1 MIIDS
6 FPAFKEIEL
15 AQFRI
20 MYLANLVDL
29 TIIAEARLT
38 QSGLEKPLYFRNWLS
53 NQTAEFKSRVI
64 IIEVPLLEAST
75 SWERE
80 IYTREYLFDHIK
92 VNYPSAKFI
101 LSDLDEIPSLEQ
113 VESLRT
119 TSGLF
124 HFLTPTFYRKIN
136 WQLRDQHIRWSHGVM
151 GEVALNIFPNAGRFS
166 KQIPIL
172 MSVPGAH
179 FSWLGIDEGS
189 LWEKSKA
196 AAHSELNENFWAS
209 HDLLRYCD
217 KYRVDHLGRGRNQG
231 WGMFNVTN
239 PKENGITAAAYKF
252 FPGWADVDTEI
263 PRIGARFWASMKVT
277 SFVADTKLASYA
289 RKRFEP
295 DYYFTKR
302 KLGIGLIVAAETL
315 MSSLSNLRIIIRRTR
330 VLLWKALGKKHA

>member
-20 MYLANLVDL
+20 MYLSNLVDL
-29 TIIAEARLT
+29 TIVAEARLT

-53 NQTAEFKSRVI
+53 NQSEEFKSRVI
-64 IIEVPLLEAST
+64 VIEVPLLAAST

-80 IYTREYLFDHIK
+80 IYTREHLFDHIK

-113 VESLRT
+113 VEGLRT

-124 HFLTPTFYRKIN
+124 HFLTPTYYRKIN
-136 WQLRDQHIRWSHGVM
+136 WQLRDQHLRWSHGVM
-151 GEVALNIFPNAGRFS
+151 GEVALNVFPNAGRFS

-172 MSVPGAH
+172 NSVPGAH

-209 HDLLRYCD
+209 QELLRYCD
-217 KYRVDHLGRGRNQG
+217 KYRVDHLGRGRNLG

-239 PKENGITAAAYKF
+239 PNENMITAAAYRF
-252 FPGWADVDTEI
+252 FPSWADMDDII
-263 PRIGARFWASMKVT
+263 PRFWARFWASMKVT

-295 DYYFTKR
+295 DHYFTKR
-302 KLGIGLIVAAETL
+302 KLVISLIVSTETL
-315 MSSLSNLRIIIRRTR
+315 MSMLSNLRIRLGRTR
-330 VLLWKALGKKHA
+330 LSLWKALG

>member
-20 MYLANLVDL
+20 MYLSSLVDL

-38 QSGLEKPLYFRNWLS
+38 QSGLDKPLYFSKWLS
-53 NQTAEFKSRVI
+53 NQNEEFKSRVI
-64 IIEVPLLEAST
+64 IIEVPLLATST

-80 IYTREYLFDHIK
+80 IYTREYLFDYVK
-92 VNYPSAKFI
+92 VNYPRAKFI

-113 VESLRT
+113 VEDLST

-124 HFLTPTFYRKIN
+124 HFLTPTYYRKIN

-172 MSVPGAH
+172 NSVPGAH
-179 FSWLGIDEGS
+179 FSWLGIDKES

-196 AAHSELNENFWAS
+196 AAHSELNVNFWAS
-209 HDLLRYCD
+209 QELLRYCD
-217 KYRVDHLGRGRNQG
+217 NYRVDHLGRGRNLG
-231 WGMFNVTN
+231 WGIFNVVN
-239 PKENGITAAAYKF
+239 PNENGVTAAAYRF
-252 FPGWADVDTEI
+252 FPSWADMNTTM
-263 PRIGARFWASMKVT
+263 PKFGARFWASMKVT
-277 SFVADTKLASYA
+277 SFVADTRLASYA
-289 RKRFEP
+289 RKRFKP
-295 DYYFTKR
+295 DHYFTKR
-302 KLGIGLIVAAETL
+302 QLGIGLIVTAETL
-315 MSSLSNLRIIIRRTR
+315 MSSLSNLRYVLRRSK
-330 VLLWKALGKKHA
+330 LWLWKALG